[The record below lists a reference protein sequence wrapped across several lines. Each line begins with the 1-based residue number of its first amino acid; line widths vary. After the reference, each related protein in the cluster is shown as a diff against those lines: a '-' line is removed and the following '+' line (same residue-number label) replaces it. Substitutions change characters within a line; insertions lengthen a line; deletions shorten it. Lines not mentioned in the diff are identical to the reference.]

1 MAVPSYLSASNESTV
16 RAGKKQ
22 HLHDLSVRDVL
33 GLKWSGFCQLSIA
46 CAGEHHEPLAA
57 ALFRVR
63 QSHVAVGSAV
73 GSAAGVTPGRS
84 DFLEG
89 AGSVWSAAS
98 PEELELQVVLSR
110 WPQGSAFLQA
120 AEATSLTSIGMVLT
134 GVQNLY
140 NTFKEDW
147 SDLQD
152 SLEQLRKEL
161 ASQSLQMVVNLEIV
175 LKQAAVLLG
184 LLQGLP
190 NFARCLQEALT
201 DTRAARRQSQDVH
214 GVAAV
219 RASTFAGESFDT
231 EGLLGVKLGSL
242 LADARDMRKIV
253 EDSELSQ
260 ETKLD
265 WCMGIR
271 GSWVINGP
279 DPCELLVRSFDSL
292 EGWLSEWLDSGRP
305 QVVFRELQIRQFA
318 AAPNISRIEELSRLL
333 HRTAECESAV
343 RNLTADPELLETLQA
358 VARLDEKEVEKEHS
372 LLVEAVVTQFGP
384 SEGLHA
390 VDAEAELGRPGLL
403 GLVRRAISAQWVF
416 EMGLLA
422 VASWGDRLKRRGNG
436 LQNRLALVK
445 SSLEHLH
452 SQLRG
457 LASFRRLAFEEIHS
471 AGWWGRS
478 GSGSSKEHTA
488 QIASRLVQFLAH
500 VQPGGVTSLLDVGC
514 GWGEWVPEALEAAKR
529 SGELPAGKFKYLGL
543 DIAYQ
548 PIEHL
553 RSKHRDNDLRFEVAD
568 GCLAARLR
576 RGDGSSCLPAFESQ
590 GCLEA
595 AVELVEGEA
604 GLCGALL
611 LARLAERG
619 PGELRWL
626 RWIWSSL
633 AVSAAWD
640 STRLLQG
647 HLKWESFVAVADA
660 SLREEAEMQSQR
672 SLLQLKDHLAE
683 TAAQVWASASPGQ
696 LLQQMHEKAWPEGA
710 ELLEAAAAPLD
721 LHKLGEV
728 LVALR
733 LRLDGL
739 LAEWAEMQKAL
750 GDWRSEAERQARHL
764 PINHGILLKQAQ
776 VLHQMLSLLPRFDQ
790 CLRSCIARV
799 RRPADDYYSALL
811 YLQGSPVAA
820 SQHRLKS
827 VFTGE
832 PNLLSSEEAEVAEVL
847 ALSQRLR
854 LAQLDAGESVDSVDW
869 CDGARELY
877 AVGQGTDPCE
887 ALADTAASVLAE
899 VHGWQAS
906 RAFLDRVRRFQFSTA
921 PNISRLE
928 ALVGLLAE
936 AGHCAVERTHDEVHF
951 QLSAVGSACKTEV
964 GIYFAIA
971 AMTSGS
977 SADTT
982 WTFSGE
988 MAAPAVG
995 ESTADDMV
1003 VQSVDSSTEDD
1014 KAKPSAV
1021 AKVVPKAKTS
1031 SRASTPSRP
1040 TSAGSKTTKA
1050 SDRRSE
1056 RPMLPVIQSLRWLS
1070 KGKDKGS
1077 RTPEQFPKPSSSRSS
1092 LTRSR
1097 TSTKVKKKSMVV
1109 AGRRTPPLEANSEEM
1124 VVEATPA
1131 MEDTSPIGFHSP
1143 GEDQDDQPLDTLR
1156 NQLEAARF
1164 AQQMFHQSEIQKYE
1178 GIVQTLVDKINEM
1191 SQEDEGSGL
1200 RIQELERQ
1208 RDTACLA
1215 MQHMNQVKQ
1224 KMMKDYEEAMTRM
1237 DEQSHAQRHHDQ
1249 SIAEELAQQLQ
1260 RLRS

>member
-568 GCLAARLR
+568 GVEDALPQGYAVAMVRHVFQHLNLR
-576 RGDGSSCLPAFESQ
+576 D
-590 GCLEA
+590 
-595 AVELVEGEA
+595 
-604 GLCGALL
+604 
-611 LARLAERG
+611 
-619 PGELRWL
+619 
-626 RWIWSSL
+626 
-633 AVSAAWD
+633 AW
-640 STRLLQG
+640 RLL
-647 HLKWESFVAVADA
+647 S
-660 SLREEAEMQSQR
+660 
-672 SLLQLKDHLAE
+672 
-683 TAAQVWASASPGQ
+683 
-696 LLQQMHEKAWPEGA
+696 
-710 ELLEAAAAPLD
+710 
-721 LHKLGEV
+721 
-728 LVALR
+728 
-733 LRLDGL
+733 
-739 LAEWAEMQKAL
+739 
-750 GDWRSEAERQARHL
+750 
-764 PINHGILLKQAQ
+764 
-776 VLHQMLSLLPRFDQ
+776 
-790 CLRSCIARV
+790 
-799 RRPADDYYSALL
+799 
-811 YLQGSPVAA
+811 
-820 SQHRLKS
+820 
-827 VFTGE
+827 
-832 PNLLSSEEAEVAEVL
+832 NL
-847 ALSQRLR
+847 
-854 LAQLDAGESVDSVDW
+854 W
-869 CDGARELY
+869 
-877 AVGQGTDPCE
+877 
-887 ALADTAASVLAE
+887 
-899 VHGWQAS
+899 
-906 RAFLDRVRRFQFSTA
+906 
-921 PNISRLE
+921 
-928 ALVGLLAE
+928 
-936 AGHCAVERTHDEVHF
+936 
-951 QLSAVGSACKTEV
+951 
-964 GIYFAIA
+964 
-971 AMTSGS
+971 
-977 SADTT
+977 
-982 WTFSGE
+982 
-988 MAAPAVG
+988 
-995 ESTADDMV
+995 
-1003 VQSVDSSTEDD
+1003 
-1014 KAKPSAV
+1014 KAKPAF
-1021 AKVVPKAKTS
+1021 VVLS
-1031 SRASTPSRP
+1031 SWPDSQNE
-1040 TSAGSKTTKA
+1040 
-1050 SDRRSE
+1050 D
-1056 RPMLPVIQSLRWLS
+1056 
-1070 KGKDKGS
+1070 
-1077 RTPEQFPKPSSSRSS
+1077 
-1092 LTRSR
+1092 
-1097 TSTKVKKKSMVV
+1097 
-1109 AGRRTPPLEANSEEM
+1109 LESFGGA
-1124 VVEATPA
+1124 PA
-1131 MEDTSPIGFHSP
+1131 
-1143 GEDQDDQPLDTLR
+1143 L
-1156 NQLEAARF
+1156 
-1164 AQQMFHQSEIQKYE
+1164 
-1178 GIVQTLVDKINEM
+1178 
-1191 SQEDEGSGL
+1191 
-1200 RIQELERQ
+1200 
-1208 RDTACLA
+1208 
-1215 MQHMNQVKQ
+1215 
-1224 KMMKDYEEAMTRM
+1224 
-1237 DEQSHAQRHHDQ
+1237 
-1249 SIAEELAQQLQ
+1249 
-1260 RLRS
+1260 